1 VLTSPGRHIV
11 EDFVDEEEFMLS
23 FMKDTLAVI
32 MGGGAGTR
40 LYPLTKLRAKPAVP
54 LAGYYRLIDIPMS
67 NCINS
72 GINRVYVLTQ
82 YNSVSLH
89 RHVTRT
95 YQFDS
100 FSGGWVRILAAEQTP
115 SSQSWYQG
123 TADALR
129 KQLFQ
134 LQVPEP
140 RNIVILAG
148 DHLYRMDYSLFVQFH
163 ESHQADITIAA
174 QPVSAE
180 EAPRMGILKADSEGH
195 ITEWQEKPSEEA
207 LPGLASLDGDKPYL
221 ASMGIYV
228 FKTESMVDMLG
239 EESGSDFGKHIIPA
253 AIEKGLRVYVYP
265 FEGYWE
271 DIGTIEAFYN
281 ANLALTNPEPPF
293 DFFAPEWPIYT
304 RPRHLS
310 GSRVMDSMI
319 RRVVLAP
326 GCRINNAAVADSVIG
341 LRSIVNPGAH
351 LRRVI
356 MMGADFYETQAQ
368 IEENRRLG
376 IPDMGVGH
384 GSVIEH
390 AILDKNVRIG
400 RNVVIRSHEGEDD
413 METDTYVI
421 KDGLVVIPK
430 SVVIPNNTVI

>member
-1 VLTSPGRHIV
+1 
-11 EDFVDEEEFMLS
+11 MLS
-23 FMKDTLAVI
+23 FMKDTLGVI

-72 GINRVYVLTQ
+72 GINRIYVLTQ

-89 RHVTRT
+89 RHVVRT
-95 YQFDS
+95 YQFDN

-115 SSQSWYQG
+115 ASQSWYQG

-163 ESHQADITIAA
+163 ASHEADITIAV
-174 QPVSAE
+174 QPVDADD
-180 EAPRMGILKADSEGH
+180 APRMGILKADNEGRISE
-195 ITEWQEKPSEEA
+195 WVEKPSEEK
-207 LPGLASLDGDKPYL
+207 LKDLASMEGDRPYL

-228 FKTESMVDMLG
+228 FRTHTLVKILR
-239 EESGSDFGKHIIPA
+239 EETGSDFGKHIIPA
-253 AIEKGLRVYVYP
+253 AIEKGLRVFAYP
-265 FEGYWE
+265 FEDYWE
-271 DIGTIEAFYN
+271 DIGTMRAFYD
-281 ANLALTNPEPPF
+281 ANLALTGPEPPF

-304 RPRHLS
+304 RARFLS
-310 GSRVMDSMI
+310 GSRVLDSSI

-351 LRRVI
+351 LHRVV
-356 MMGADFYETQAQ
+356 MMGADYYETLAQ
-368 IEENRRLG
+368 IEENEHLG
-376 IPDMGVGH
+376 LPNFGVGQ

-400 RNVVIRSHEGEDD
+400 KNVVIRNHEGTEDE
-413 METDTYVI
+413 ETDTYVVR
-421 KDGLVVIPK
+421 DGLVVVPK
-430 SVVIPNNTVI
+430 GVVIPDNTVI

>member
-1 VLTSPGRHIV
+1 MMG
-11 EDFVDEEEFMLS
+11 
-23 FMKDTLAVI
+23 FMKDTLGVI

-72 GINRVYVLTQ
+72 GINGIYVLTQ
-82 YNSVSLH
+82 FNSVSLH
-89 RHVTRT
+89 RHVVRT
-95 YQFDS
+95 YQFDT

-115 SSQSWYQG
+115 GNESWYQG

-163 ESHQADITIAA
+163 ESSQADITIAA
-174 QPVSAE
+174 QPVTA
-180 EAPRMGILKADSEGH
+180 ADALRLGILKADSDGR
-195 ITEWQEKPSEEA
+195 ISEWREKPSAEE
-207 LPGLASLDGDKPYL
+207 LPSLASGDGKKPYL

-228 FKTESMVDMLG
+228 FGAKSLVDTLR
-239 EESGSDFGKHIIPA
+239 EESGSDFGSEIIPA
-253 AIEKGLRVYVYP
+253 AIKKGLRVYTYP
-265 FEGYWE
+265 FKGYWE
-271 DIGTIEAFYN
+271 DIGTMRAFYE
-281 ANLALTNPEPPF
+281 ANLAFARPNPPF

-304 RPRHLS
+304 RPRYLS
-310 GSRVMDSMI
+310 GSRVLDSSV

-326 GCRINNAAVADSVIG
+326 GCRLDNATVADSIVG
-341 LRSIVNPGAH
+341 LRSIINPGAH
-351 LRRVI
+351 LGKVV
-356 MMGADFYETQAQ
+356 MMGADYYETMAQ
-368 IEENRRLG
+368 IEQNRRLG
-376 IPDMGVGH
+376 LPDMGVGE
-384 GSVIEH
+384 GSVIEN

-400 RNVVIRSHEGEDD
+400 RNVVIRGDRHAEDLAT
-413 METDTYVI
+413 ENYVI
-421 KDGLVVIPK
+421 KDGLVIVPK
-430 SVVIPNNTVI
+430 SVVIPDGTII

>member
-1 VLTSPGRHIV
+1 
-11 EDFVDEEEFMLS
+11 
-23 FMKDTLAVI
+23 MKDTLGVI

-54 LAGYYRLIDIPMS
+54 LAGYYRLIDIPIS

-72 GINRVYVLTQ
+72 GINRIYVLTQ

-89 RHVTRT
+89 RHVVRT

-115 SSQSWYQG
+115 ASQAWYQG

-163 ESHQADITIAA
+163 ESHQADITIAV
-174 QPVSAE
+174 QPVQADV
-180 EAPRMGILKADSEGH
+180 APSLGILKADSESH
-195 ITEWQEKPSEEA
+195 IADWVEKPSKDQ
-207 LPGLASLDGDKPYL
+207 LQDLASLEGPKPYL

-228 FKTESMVDMLG
+228 FRTESMVEMLR

-253 AIEKGLRVYVYP
+253 AIEKGLRVFAYP
-265 FEGYWE
+265 FEDYWE
-271 DIGTIEAFYN
+271 DIGTVKAFYE
-281 ANLALTNPEPPF
+281 ANLALTTPDPPF

-304 RPRHLS
+304 RARYLS
-310 GSRVMDSMI
+310 GSRILDSSI
-319 RRVVLAP
+319 RRVVVAP

-351 LRRVI
+351 LHRVV
-356 MMGADFYETQAQ
+356 MMGADYYETLAQ
-368 IEENRRLG
+368 LEENKELG
-376 IPDMGVGH
+376 LPHIGVGP
-384 GSVIEH
+384 GSVIEN

-400 RNVVIRSHEGEDD
+400 RNVVIRNHDGNEDQ
-413 METDTYVI
+413 ETDTYVVR
-421 KDGLVVIPK
+421 DGIVVVPKNVVIPD
-430 SVVIPNNTVI
+430 NTVI

>member
-1 VLTSPGRHIV
+1 
-11 EDFVDEEEFMLS
+11 MLS
-23 FMKDTLAVI
+23 FMKDTLGVI

-54 LAGYYRLIDIPMS
+54 LAGYYRLIDIPIS

-72 GINRVYVLTQ
+72 GINRIYVLTQ
-82 YNSVSLH
+82 FNSVSLH
-89 RHVTRT
+89 RHVVRT
-95 YQFDS
+95 YQFDN

-115 SSQSWYQG
+115 ASQSWYQG

-163 ESHQADITIAA
+163 ESHQADITIAV
-174 QPVSAE
+174 QPV
-180 EAPRMGILKADSEGH
+180 EAGAAPSLGILKADSDNH
-195 ITEWQEKPSEEA
+195 ITDWVEKPSEER
-207 LPGLASLDGDKPYL
+207 LQDLASLDGPKPYL

-228 FKTESMVDMLG
+228 FRTESLVEMLR
-239 EESGSDFGKHIIPA
+239 EESGPDFGKHIIPT
-253 AIEKGLRVYVYP
+253 AIEKGLRVFAYP
-265 FEGYWE
+265 FEDYWE
-271 DIGTIEAFYN
+271 DIGTVRAFYE
-281 ANLALTNPEPPF
+281 ANLALTTPAPPF

-304 RPRHLS
+304 RARYLS
-310 GSRVMDSMI
+310 GSRILDSSI
-319 RRVVLAP
+319 RRVVVAP

-351 LRRVI
+351 LHRVV
-356 MMGADFYETQAQ
+356 MMGADYYETLAQ
-368 IEENRRLG
+368 LEENEELG
-376 IPDMGVGH
+376 LPNIGVGS
-384 GSVIEH
+384 GSVIEN

-400 RNVVIRSHEGEDD
+400 HNVVIRNHESNEDE
-413 METDTYVI
+413 ETDTYVVR
-421 KDGLVVIPK
+421 DGIVVVPKNVVIPD
-430 SVVIPNNTVI
+430 NTVI

>member
-1 VLTSPGRHIV
+1 
-11 EDFVDEEEFMLS
+11 MLS
-23 FMKDTLAVI
+23 FMKDTLGVI

-72 GINRVYVLTQ
+72 GINGIYVLTQ
-82 YNSVSLH
+82 FNSVSLH
-89 RHVTRT
+89 RHIVRT
-95 YQFDS
+95 YRFDT

-115 SSQSWYQG
+115 NNESWYQG

-140 RNIVILAG
+140 RNILILAG
-148 DHLYRMDYSLFVQFH
+148 DHLYRMDYSLFVQYH
-163 ESHQADITIAA
+163 ERNQADITIAA
-174 QPVSAE
+174 QPVTAAD
-180 EAPRMGILKADSEGH
+180 APRMGILKADSSGR
-195 ITEWQEKPSEEA
+195 ITEWQEKPSAEE
-207 LPGLASLDGDKPYL
+207 LPNLASGNGEKSYL

-228 FKTESMVDMLG
+228 FAAKSLVETLR
-239 EESGSDFGKHIIPA
+239 EESGSDFGTDIIPA
-253 AIEKGLRVYVYP
+253 AIKKGLRVYAYP

-271 DIGTIEAFYN
+271 DIGTMRSFYEV
-281 ANLALTNPEPPF
+281 NLALAGPNPPF

-304 RPRHLS
+304 RPRFLS
-310 GSRVMDSMI
+310 GSRVIDSSI

-326 GCRINNAAVADSVIG
+326 GCRLDSAMVADSVVG
-341 LRSIVNPGAH
+341 LRSIIKRGAH
-351 LRRVI
+351 LRKVV
-356 MMGADFYETQAQ
+356 MMGADYYETMAQ

-376 IPDMGVGH
+376 LPDMGVGE
-384 GSVIEH
+384 GSVIEN

-400 RNVVIRSHEGEDD
+400 HNVVIRGRRDSEDL
-413 METDTYVI
+413 ETENYVI
-421 KDGLVVIPK
+421 KDGLVIVPK
-430 SVVIPNNTVI
+430 GVVIPDGTVI

>member
-1 VLTSPGRHIV
+1 
-11 EDFVDEEEFMLS
+11 MLS
-23 FMKDTLAVI
+23 FMKDTLGVI

-72 GINRVYVLTQ
+72 GINRIYVLTQ

-115 SSQSWYQG
+115 ASQAWYQG

-129 KQLFQ
+129 KQMFQ

-163 ESHQADITIAA
+163 ASHEADITIAA
-174 QPVSAE
+174 KPVSAQD
-180 EAPRMGILKADSEGH
+180 APRMGILKADSEGS
-195 ITEWQEKPSEEA
+195 ITKWVEKPDPED
-207 LPGLASLDGDKPYL
+207 LGDLASIKGPTPYL

-228 FKTESMVDMLG
+228 FRTQAMVEILR
-239 EESGSDFGKHIIPA
+239 EETGSDFGKDIIPFA
-253 AIEKGLRVYVYP
+253 LDKGMRVFAYP

-271 DIGTIEAFYN
+271 DIGTIRAFYD
-281 ANLALTNPEPPF
+281 ANLALTSPNPPF

-304 RPRHLS
+304 RARYLS
-310 GSRVMDSMI
+310 GSRVLDSTI

-326 GCRINNAAVADSVIG
+326 GCRIDNAAVSDSVVG
-341 LRSIVNPGAH
+341 LRSIINPGAH
-351 LRRVI
+351 LHRVV
-356 MMGADFYETQAQ
+356 MMGADYYETVAQ
-368 IEENRRLG
+368 IEENRQLG
-376 IPDMGVGH
+376 IPDIGVGK
-384 GSVIEH
+384 GSVVEN
-390 AILDKNVRIG
+390 AILDKNVRVG
-400 RNVVIRSHEGEDD
+400 RNVVIRNHEGEEDL
-413 METDTYVI
+413 ETDTYVI
-421 KDGLVVIPK
+421 RDGLVVVPK
-430 SVVIPNNTVI
+430 GVVIPNNTVI